1 MGKVRLLLGVVGI
14 MSVSVSGAAQTPAP
28 SNADKNNFAAAHVCE
43 CGAHP
48 PGPPRDRLVTPYA
61 GEPDDL
67 RPWAKFAQ
75 PYDVNYVT
83 PNIYAGAARDIPD
96 PDPKTL
102 SEIRIGFFAPI
113 ETNPEAVFGTRIMH
127 GAQLAIEEA
136 NARGGYGGKPF
147 KLMLQNDYDNWQRK
161 QVSGD
166 NRPTDSSI
174 WGAASNA
181 TVKMVY
187 DDQDWA
193 IFGSI
198 SSESTH
204 IALRVALRAE
214 IPVITSAS
222 TDPTL
227 PETTIPWFFTNLQ
240 DDRVQGLTLARH
252 IFTELELKRVALLRI
267 NNRYGRFGVA
277 KFRDAARRLG
287 HPLVIEQKF
296 LPGDSDF
303 TQQLKVIQSSRS
315 DAIVL
320 WADQGPTAS
329 VLKQMRALGMKQRVF
344 GAFRTLGPDMLAQ
357 AGPAAEGF
365 EAVFPYDASRQDPR
379 WLDFNTRFEARF
391 NEKPEQFAS
400 LAYDA
405 MNNLLDSICK
415 AGLNRARIHDALA
428 NIEAYDGVTGH
439 YIFDPNQK
447 NVAPMY
453 LGTVHN
459 GAITYRI
466 ARMDK
471 TPPAPQTSAA
481 PTSPRSQFTS
491 AGDERDCPLS
501 TVNCPLSLPY
511 ALVSGER
518 DCPLSPVNCPLSL
531 PYARVNDDG
540 VVYAG
545 PHREDAPAGAI
556 NIILFGP
563 HAADVA
569 QSNEFREALASGV
582 KDGREWKVLPIDSN
596 QNWGA
601 AATELVH
608 DLMDEHALAIIGLD
622 RNASHLSEQLA
633 LKTFVPVLAIS
644 DDKTLTSTN
653 IPWIFRL
660 PAQTTPARALR
671 MIQSA
676 TEHSGA
682 NPEKLRDALASGDTF
697 SGVAFMDTGEPRLP

>member
-1 MGKVRLLLGVVGI
+1 MRKNWLLFAALAGAI
-14 MSVSVSGAAQTPAP
+14 SVAASGAAQAPASSITDNNSSP
-28 SNADKNNFAAAHVCE
+28 SAHVCE

-67 RPWAKFAQ
+67 KPWAKFTE

-83 PNIYAGAARDIPD
+83 PNIYSGAARDIPD

-102 SEIRIGFFAPI
+102 SEIRIGLFAPI
-113 ETNPEAVFGTRIMH
+113 ETNPEAVFGTRMLH
-127 GAQLAIEEA
+127 GAQLAVEEA

-147 KLMLQNDYDNWQRK
+147 KLMLHNDYDNWQAHA
-161 QVSGD
+161 VYGED
-166 NRPTDSSI
+166 RPTDPAI
-174 WGAASNA
+174 WGSASNEA
-181 TVKMVY
+181 VKMIY

-252 IFTELELKRVALLRI
+252 IFTELGLKRVALLRI
-267 NNRYGRFGVA
+267 NNRYGRFGVG

-287 HPLVIEQKF
+287 HPIVLEQKF
-296 LPGDSDF
+296 LPGDTDF
-303 TQQLKVIQSSRS
+303 TRQLKAIQGTRT

-320 WADQGPTAS
+320 WADQVPTAN

-344 GAFRTLGPDMLAQ
+344 GAFRTLGPDLLVE

-365 EAVFPYDASRQDPR
+365 EAVFPYDANRQDPK
-379 WLDFNTRFEARF
+379 WLDFNTRFESRF
-391 NEKPEQFAS
+391 HERPEQFAS

-428 NIEAYDGVTGH
+428 NIEEYDGVTGH

-471 TPPAPQTSAA
+471 TPPAPQASAPPQPPARPA
-481 PTSPRSQFTS
+481 PGSSQLPYARVS
-491 AGDERDCPLS
+491 DERSCQLS
-501 TVNCPLSLPY
+501 AVNCPLS
-511 ALVSGER
+511 S
-518 DCPLSPVNCPLSL
+518 
-531 PYARVNDDG
+531 PYARVGDEA

-545 PHREDAPAGAI
+545 PHREDAPSGAI
-556 NIILFGP
+556 KVVLFGP
-563 HAADVA
+563 HAADVVRSSEV
-569 QSNEFREALASGV
+569 QEALASGL
-582 KDGREWKVLPIDSN
+582 KDGRDQDKREWSLLPIDSD

-608 DLMDEHALAIIGLD
+608 DLMDEHALAIVGLD

-653 IPWIFRL
+653 IPWVFRL
-660 PAQTTPARALR
+660 PVQSTPATALR
-671 MIQSA
+671 LLHA
-676 TEHSGA
+676 AVEKSGA
-682 NPEKLRDALASGDTF
+682 NPEKLRDALASGDKF
-697 SGVAFMDTGEPRLP
+697 SGVAFLDTGEPRVP